1 MWKDTYVVW
10 SSDFGV
16 VSCRGC
22 LGSIHTYLQ
31 ELSARRPTVL
41 THGDLAAALQPA
53 DSAGDFYAMSAG
65 ELSAVAPLLLGL
77 VGKSSVLLVITL
89 LTELLVADARVR
101 QQILSDPG
109 ETSLNLR

>member
-10 SSDFGV
+10 SPDSGV
-16 VSCRGC
+16 VPCRGC

-31 ELSARRPTVL
+31 ELSARRPAVL
-41 THGDLAAALQPA
+41 THSDLAAALQPA
-53 DSAGDFYAMSAG
+53 DSAGNFYAMSAG

-89 LTELLVADARVR
+89 LTELLVTDARVR
-101 QQILSDPG
+101 QDILNGPG
-109 ETSLNLR
+109 ESEQCIW